1 MLEDFRGKD
10 DATLLERM
18 VLTSG
23 KMVVLDKLLRKL
35 KETGHRVLLFSQ
47 VRQGKLCKPAPLRL
61 CG

>member
-1 MLEDFRGKD
+1 VREDFRGRD
-10 DATLLERM
+10 DEALLERM

-47 VRQGKLCKPAPLRL
+47 VRGGRRR
-61 CG
+61 